1 MKWVKLSGYEIQIL
15 LDGLQTLSCQ
25 VCTAD
30 KDCLKS
36 LGTKLDDGT
45 FFTPYCVS
53 SGIKLKEA
61 FHKEEAS
68 YQEK

>member
-15 LDGLQTLSCQ
+15 LDGLQTLSCH

-45 FFTPYCVS
+45 TFSPYCVS
-53 SGIKLKEA
+53 SGMKLKEA
-61 FHKEEAS
+61 FSKEEAS